1 LVASTE
7 QFRALCADERIAD
20 RLWAQTG
27 TRLRHYMLES
37 MSAAG

>member
-1 LVASTE
+1 VASSE
-7 QFRALCADERIAD
+7 QFRALCADDRIAE

-37 MSAAG
+37 MRVAG